1 MAETKGQLPRWRE
14 LPDLELY
21 MDQVL
26 SLTERWLGAL
36 PGTDDKG
43 LTASMINNY
52 VKLGLVPP
60 PVKKRYGR
68 EQLATLVMVCLLK
81 RVLPIP
87 SIRTLLERALAEQ
100 ALPDFYDLF
109 CEGFEAAECA
119 AAENAARHSESG
131 QILGAALRAQAEQRM
146 ALRLLEAED

>member
-1 MAETKGQLPRWRE
+1 MSSRKSSTAVRISSS
-14 LPDLELY
+14 
-21 MDQVL
+21 VL
-26 SLTERWLGAL
+26 RM
-36 PGTDDKG
+36 P
-43 LTASMINNY
+43 M
-52 VKLGLVPP
+52 
-60 PVKKRYGR
+60 
-68 EQLATLVMVCLLK
+68 LK
-81 RVLPIP
+81 RTALCACASLFPMAF
-87 SIRTLLERALAEQ
+87 RTCDGCTEPAEQ